1 MAAVSATITLAQDPQ
16 EPFWIKKDSGRIQ
29 QVDPSLATDKSGSE
43 DDDALRGIGFT
54 APDMKGAHTQ
64 EFART
69 APRWRIIRPG
79 LNLEAEC
86 KNKAC
91 VTAKTAGK
99 VWLNC
104 GMGEFKIGRAVSTSS
119 CPECK
124 QDFSDEDFIRFGFW
138 KCRFVA
144 KGFQTAP
151 EKGEFSLEDTA
162 DKTNGFMKFSQGQAT
177 WAYLDVT
184 TSTLGS
190 TPQTDTDGPTCTI
203 V

>member
-1 MAAVSATITLAQDPQ
+1 MAAVGTTITLAQDPQ
-16 EPFWIKKDSGRIQ
+16 EPFWIKKDSGRFQ
-29 QVDPSLATDKSGSE
+29 HVDPSLGTDESGS
-43 DDDALRGIGFT
+43 DDDGHRGIGFT

-64 EFART
+64 EFAKT

-79 LNLEAEC
+79 LNLEAKCNNE
-86 KNKAC
+86 AC
-91 VTAKTAGK
+91 ATAETAGQ

-104 GMGEFKIGRAVSTSS
+104 GIGEFKIGREVSTSS

-124 QDFSDEDFIRFGFW
+124 QDFSDKDFIRFGFW
-138 KCRFVA
+138 QCRFVA

-177 WAYLDVT
+177 WAYLDIT
-184 TSTLGS
+184 TKPLDATAEAGESS
-190 TPQTDTDGPTCTI
+190 CII